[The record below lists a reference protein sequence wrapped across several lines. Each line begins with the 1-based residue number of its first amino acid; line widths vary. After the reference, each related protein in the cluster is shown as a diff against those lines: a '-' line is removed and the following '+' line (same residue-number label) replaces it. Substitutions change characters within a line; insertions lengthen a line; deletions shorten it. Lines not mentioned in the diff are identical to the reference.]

1 MADIMMMLYDDE
13 TIMKEFLESE
23 IYEARQEA
31 LQEGFQKAEMATAR
45 EMLKDNEPMEKI
57 MKYSRLSQSV
67 ILELQKEQNQQS
79 I

>member
-1 MADIMMMLYDDE
+1 MMMLYDDE

-31 LQEGFQKAEMATAR
+31 LQEGFQKAEITLAKK
-45 EMLKDNEPMEKI
+45 MLKNNEPIEKI
-57 MKYSRLSQSV
+57 MKYSELSQSV